1 MKQGK
6 RTSKQGDD
14 TRIGSV
20 LRVNKIMERIPQE
33 RKKKRLIQEEKEN
46 LLSRRLSSLALRL
59 DAWPRT

>member
-33 RKKKRLIQEEKEN
+33 RKKRLIQEEKEN
-46 LLSRRLSSLALRL
+46 LPSRRLSSLALRP

>member
-33 RKKKRLIQEEKEN
+33 RKKRLIQEEKEN
-46 LLSRRLSSLALRL
+46 LLSRRLSSLALRP